1 MRRFYM
7 HSDDE
12 KKKPAGVISRRQFI
26 AAGIAGSAVV
36 AGISLKN
43 GEAAPV
49 PRKWDGEA
57 DVVVA
62 GYGGAGACAAIEA
75 AKAGA
80 TVILLEKEPIGGG
93 STTLS
98 GGAVYAA
105 GTPLQKSLRI
115 EDSADDMFKYLK
127 ACGGGRADDALIR
140 LASDRSAE
148 NVAWLESLGVE
159 FPKELLYIS
168 GMEEEPEYKAVTPP
182 KKRGHRA
189 KGTGGAVYK
198 ALSNEVARQK
208 NVKVMTAT
216 QAVQLITKPSAAAAC
231 GEIVG
236 VKARQRGKELNI
248 RAKKA
253 VILTTGGIMATD
265 IARPWL
271 LDYSPSIAKCVPAG
285 ARGATGDGY
294 RMGISQGAAMGALNS
309 GGILPAVL
317 FPGQAMAGIVYINIW
332 GLPNIYVDQKGN
344 RFVDEGAY
352 YILVCEQMIA
362 KSGASSYCIFDSQ
375 TLKKALELE
384 PKGIEATRTLALGL
398 DPRDMDKAIK
408 AGSVRKGETVG
419 ELAKNIG
426 IDATTL
432 EKTVAAYNQNAQA
445 GKDIEFN
452 RKKGLAPIVSPP
464 YYAFKVNVGLVCHS
478 GGLKINPNAQVLN
491 SYGEVIPKLYA
502 AGRDARGLFGERYP
516 ASGAALIDLVTFGR
530 IAGRNAAK
538 EPSVRK

>member
-1 MRRFYM
+1 M

-12 KKKPAGVISRRQFI
+12 KKKPGKAISRRQFI
-26 AAGIAGSAVV
+26 AAGVAGSVV
-36 AGISLKN
+36 AAGLSLTN
-43 GEAAPV
+43 SSEAAPM
-49 PRKWDGEA
+49 PKKWDGEA
-57 DVVVA
+57 DVVIA
-62 GYGGAGACAAIEA
+62 GFGGAGACAAIEA

-80 TVILLEKEPIGGG
+80 TVILLEKEQIGGG

-105 GTPLQKSLRI
+105 GTPLQKSLGI

-127 ACGGGRADDALIR
+127 ACGHGRADDALIR
-140 LASDRSAE
+140 ITSDRSAQ

-159 FPKELLYIS
+159 FPKDLLYTS
-168 GMEEEPEYKAVTPP
+168 GMEEEPEYKAVTPA

-198 ALSNEVARQK
+198 ALANEVAKQK

-216 QAVQLITKPSAAAAC
+216 QAVQLITKPGATAAC

-236 VKARQRGKELNI
+236 VKVRQRGKELNI

-265 IARPWL
+265 MARPWL

-294 RMGISQGAAMGALNS
+294 RMGISQGAALGALNS

-317 FPGQAMAGIVYINIW
+317 FPGQTMAGIVYINIW
-332 GLPNIYVDQKGN
+332 GLPNIYVDPKGN

-362 KSGASSYCIFDSQ
+362 KSSASSYCIFDSQ
-375 TLKKALELE
+375 TLKKALELT

-398 DPRDMDKAIK
+398 DPRDMDKAVK
-408 AGSVRKGETVG
+408 AGAVWKGETVG
-419 ELAKNIG
+419 ELARNIG
-426 IDATTL
+426 IDASTL
-432 EKTVAAYNQNAQA
+432 EKTVAAYNGNAQA
-445 GKDIEFN
+445 GKDTEFN
-452 RKKGLAPIVSPP
+452 RRKGLAPIVTPP
-464 YYAFKVNVGLVCHS
+464 YYAFKVNVGLVCHN

-502 AGRDARGLFGERYP
+502 AGRDTAGIFGERYP

-538 EPSVRK
+538 ELSAKK